1 MKSTTLLFISLLA
14 LYSTPSLAQAYKCAV
29 GNKMVFSDSPCSGD
43 ARKSHEAGAAQTAS
57 SQTGGPKETGAKSC
71 RVSAQQSIAWN
82 DAESIRIG
90 EISGGEMEVLDF
102 ADSKIGARRYYV
114 HVNAKNSYG
123 AYSGAKPVTCF
134 TSQDG
139 VRILK
144 MDSTSFDSE
153 KTR

>member
-1 MKSTTLLFISLLA
+1 MKSISFIFISFLA
-14 LYSTPSLAQAYKCAV
+14 IYGMPSLAQTYKCAV
-29 GNKMVFSDSPCSGD
+29 GNKMVFSDTPCGGD
-43 ARKSHEAGAAQTAS
+43 AKKVYETGSALAPS
-57 SQTGGPKETGAKSC
+57 SQAGGAKETGAKNC
-71 RVSAQQSIAWN
+71 RVGTQQSIAWN
-82 DAESIRIG
+82 DPESIRIG

-114 HVNAKNSYG
+114 HVNAKNIYG

-144 MDSTSFDSE
+144 IDSASFASE
-153 KTR
+153 KTK